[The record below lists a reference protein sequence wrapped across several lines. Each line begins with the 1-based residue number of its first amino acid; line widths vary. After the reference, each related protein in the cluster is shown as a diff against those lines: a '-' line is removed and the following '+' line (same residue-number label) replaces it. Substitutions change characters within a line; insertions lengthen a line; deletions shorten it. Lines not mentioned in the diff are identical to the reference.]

1 MNYGKLSFLEYIV
14 NERYQKKE
22 KYIFSIL
29 STQIKTALERE
40 TF

>member
-1 MNYGKLSFLEYIV
+1 MV
-14 NERYQKKE
+14 WNERYQKKE